1 MAIGAVIGA
10 SPADVKLVTFDCE
23 SARPRTEDRAMPFLV
38 RFLLRHAAIG
48 IGVAAVFVALLVAFD
63 VAHLASLFA
72 HSPDGLLALGVL
84 TVALGITFG
93 SVQMGFAVMLMDDED
108 GPPSGRRARLTRLV
122 PKLARVHARR

>member
-1 MAIGAVIGA
+1 
-10 SPADVKLVTFDCE
+10 
-23 SARPRTEDRAMPFLV
+23 MPFLV

-48 IGVAAVFVALLVAFD
+48 IAVAAVFVALLVAFD

-72 HSPDGLLALGVL
+72 HSPDGWLALGVL

-122 PKLARVHARR
+122 PKLARVTARR

>member
-1 MAIGAVIGA
+1 MAIRAVIGA
-10 SPADVKLVTFDCE
+10 EGSDVSPVPTQSQ
-23 SARPRTEDRAMPFLV
+23 SAQPRTEDTAMPFLV

-48 IGVAAVFVALLVAFD
+48 IAVAALFVALLVAFD

-72 HSPDGLLALGVL
+72 HSPDGWLALGVL